1 MGIFHLVIPGLGTH
15 YDSIQDLLFFHVTF
29 LVVTKCQR
37 SLCPSGSFKLET
49 EKTRTITLW
58 HSKSNDNYVF
68 FPNGLL
74 IFSEPHSHSGMC
86 YPPLKVAGLEKHH
99 NLMYPR

>member
-1 MGIFHLVIPGLGTH
+1 MRIFHLVIPGLGTH

-29 LVVTKCQR
+29 LVVTKRQR

-58 HSKSNDNYVF
+58 HNKSNDNYVF

-74 IFSEPHSHSGMC
+74 IILRTAFSFWHVLSSSESGWVGEA
-86 YPPLKVAGLEKHH
+86 P
-99 NLMYPR
+99 